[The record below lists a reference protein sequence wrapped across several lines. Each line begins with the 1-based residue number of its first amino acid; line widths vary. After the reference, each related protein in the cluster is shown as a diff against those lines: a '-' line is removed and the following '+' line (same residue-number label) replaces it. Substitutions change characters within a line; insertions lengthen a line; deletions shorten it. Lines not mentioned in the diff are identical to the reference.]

1 MWEKWSSFRVMSPFT
16 AILLAAAGLLFLGSL
31 LLWNGP
37 GVSTVARGFPRSQR
51 AAWLTLGIAAL
62 WTLYHVTR
70 LGPSDFGEYRVAI
83 FVAFAAVA
91 ALSFRYAPDFL
102 AVRGACALALLTAW
116 VLLSATYGHY
126 EALTLVFK
134 ALLYVVVLLALY
146 LAVAPFRLRDFVQWL
161 FARGT
166 RARGLGGA
174 LTMLG
179 VVLVAAAFT
188 VRT

>member
-1 MWEKWSSFRVMSPFT
+1 MSPFT
-16 AILLAAAGLLFLGSL
+16 AIILAAAGLLLLGSL

-37 GVSTVARGFPRSQR
+37 GVSTIARGFPRSQR

-83 FVAFAAVA
+83 FAAFAAIS

-102 AVRGACALALLTAW
+102 AVRGACALALLVAW
-116 VLLSATYGHY
+116 VLLAATYGHY
-126 EALTLVFK
+126 EALTRIFK
-134 ALLYVVVLLALY
+134 AVVYLAVLLALY
-146 LAVAPFRLRDFVQWL
+146 LAVAPFRLRDFFQWL
-161 FARGT
+161 FARGS

-174 LTMLG
+174 LTFVG
-179 VVLVAAAFT
+179 VVLVAAAFS
-188 VRT
+188 VDA